1 MKKRVEK
8 FRRWPYRYLLYGIGF
23 ILLVIFS
30 NLYLQWCQNN
40 LSVDLAFKFAFS
52 WHTEKFFLGCFVLS
66 VFLLFLCSLAGSLG
80 VGALLYSVIIGVLG
94 FADYQKM
101 FYRVEPIYPDDLKMI
116 TEVSLLKEMVGLWP
130 FIFVVALG
138 CVALFFLRKSFL

>member
-1 MKKRVEK
+1 MLFRGIRKSFLRLFCAKR
-8 FRRWPYRYLLYGIGF
+8 FY
-23 ILLVIFS
+23 
-30 NLYLQWCQNN
+30 
-40 LSVDLAFKFAFS
+40 
-52 WHTEKFFLGCFVLS
+52 
-66 VFLLFLCSLAGSLG
+66 FLCSLAGSLG

-138 CVALFFLRKSFL
+138 CVALFLGKAFYKSFFYRRKTNDSCVKSCSFDWSIFIYW

>member
-1 MKKRVEK
+1 MLFRGIRKSFLRLFCAKR
-8 FRRWPYRYLLYGIGF
+8 
-23 ILLVIFS
+23 
-30 NLYLQWCQNN
+30 
-40 LSVDLAFKFAFS
+40 
-52 WHTEKFFLGCFVLS
+52 FFT
-66 VFLLFLCSLAGSLG
+66 FLCSLAGSLG

-138 CVALFFLRKSFL
+138 CVALFS